1 MTKTHRAEDGAAS
14 AQAVQAV
21 GHRRRCSSTQATLSG
36 RRYYPRPY
44 DRGRAEYVVA
54 QAVLTSWDKGAAF
67 AVEHDGRVIGLI
79 SLTVDPED
87 RKAELGY
94 DIARGHVGA
103 GGGPGSGVGR
113 LRLGVPRVRDRQ
125 HLRACGRPE
134 QALLA
139 RDGKAG
145 YGARRDIS
153 KR

>member
-1 MTKTHRAEDGAAS
+1 MTKTIELRTERLLLRPFRLSDIDDVLEYAS
-14 AQAVQAV
+14 DPEW
-21 GHRRRCSSTQATLSG
+21 AT
-36 RRYYPRPY
+36 YYPRPY

-94 DIARGHVGA
+94 DIARDMWGQGLALEAASAVCDWGFREYGLA
-103 GGGPGSGVGR
+103 S
-113 LRLGVPRVRDRQ
+113 
-125 HLRACGRPE
+125 HLRACGRTE

-145 YGARRDIS
+145 HGARRDIS

>member
-1 MTKTHRAEDGAAS
+1 MTKTIELRTERLLLRPFRLSDIDDVLEYAS
-14 AQAVQAV
+14 DPEW
-21 GHRRRCSSTQATLSG
+21 AT
-36 RRYYPRPY
+36 YYPRPY

-94 DIARGHVGA
+94 DIARTCGDGT
-103 GGGPGSGVGR
+103 GPGGCVGR
-113 LRLGVPRVRDRQ
+113 LRLGVPRVRTRG
-125 HLRACGRPE
+125 HLRARGRTE
-134 QALLA
+134 QALPA

-145 YGARRDIS
+145 HGARRDIS